1 MFCGHYYHCFLFFFI
16 PVFFKTLILG
26 EKGHFKFEYQHI
38 SGNRWV
44 KHGRTA
50 TAAHQTPV
58 EEIYI
63 YKTRYLCLRWN
74 RFFILYYCV
83 SLTFECYPG
92 IIDEDVHSS
101 ILLFKEGSSGG
112 DAVHVVDVQLVEHR
126 LQSLRRKRLHR
137 FLTTITEIK
146 TNKLSFTS
154 TWHLKGLYYVSV
166 IEVELS
172 F

>member
-1 MFCGHYYHCFLFFFI
+1 MDIIIIVFCFFI
-16 PVFFKTLILG
+16 PVFFKTLIIC

-44 KHGRTA
+44 KHGRIA
-50 TAAHQTPV
+50 YQTPV

-63 YKTRYLCLRWN
+63 YKTRYRFLRWN

-83 SLTFECYPG
+83 SLTFKCYPG

-101 ILLFKEGSSGG
+101 ILLFKEGGSGG

-126 LQSLRRKRLHR
+126 LQSLRRKRLHG